1 MKLLLISFEI
11 IPKVLLTQVTRN
23 HNKIPLFIIKHEYF
37 QNSLFLSIVIEWNKL
52 DNFHISKATNTFK
65 KQILENP
72 KSTFMYPI
80 FT

>member
-37 QNSLFLSIVIEWNKL
+37 QNPLFLSIVIEWNKL
-52 DNFHISKATNTFK
+52 NNFHISKTTNTFK
-65 KQILENP
+65 KKNP
-72 KSTFMYPI
+72 
-80 FT
+80 